1 MILVLSLAAGAHVPH
16 EVVGSL
22 GATSG
27 LDPGDWFLL
36 APKEG
41 MHLLHSGNQGLSW
54 QMIGGDPTVD
64 ELLQVVLVG
73 QRVVARSESRLWWSD
88 DVGVTWES
96 TNLPATIS
104 GMLGGD
110 ELLLVGDGIWSG
122 EPEALELEEE
132 GFYVSIGAGRV
143 AVSSSGEIYR
153 KDATWRKVAELGGAK
168 QALWDGVDLYVVG
181 RGDGL
186 FRYDGEW
193 TDCGLVENGE
203 VYSLATDGVGGLL
216 AGSRDYAPY
225 YSSDRCE
232 SWDLRAPPDKVE
244 YQNEGAAEGPQEAY
258 PVLVAAG
265 ERWVVAGWFGYW
277 HSEDA
282 GKTWLDSRILPPDF
296 IRGLAFSGPDRVYK
310 GGYSYGVAWTEDDGG
325 SFRAPNMGLPA
336 PNVQDVLPGAG
347 DTVYAVVNHLGWT
360 SLDGGESWSSW
371 RSNTQTGGVARVE
384 VLPDGGL
391 WILGR
396 SGHFISDDNGESA
409 AALPALA
416 ALLGDGI
423 TSGMSV
429 RSRDGAV
436 ELCLGSRSPD
446 RVLCSE
452 DRGSTW
458 GVRFTGEGEGRLVL
472 FAAAADGLWLNDA
485 AGLHHVGDQDRLV
498 PLPEGTDVDYLTVAD
513 DGSIFFSTLDARVY
527 GMLPGAADWRS
538 YGAINATIDHIS
550 PSPQFSKYPRLL
562 LASHDGVWEVEDVR
576 AAEPVLSRWGQWERV
591 DAGTGFAFWSPRGP
605 AELEDPEA
613 AFEVLHEVGRGNM
626 VRVWVRGSSLEV
638 RGRVDRG
645 AQVVL
650 RLDGEALMR
659 LGGEPSNG
667 VHTLWAGS
675 GLAEG
680 WHLVELVGVE
690 DGFWLDT
697 VDGFTGGASNA
708 PEPDE
713 ESSCGCKKGGAGLLL
728 FVGALWRRRRLST
741 IW

>member
-1 MILVLSLAAGAHVPH
+1 MMLLLSLATWAHVPH

-27 LDPGDWFLL
+27 LEEGDWFLL

-54 QMIGGDPTVD
+54 QMIGGDPTGD
-64 ELLQVVLVG
+64 ELTQVVLVG
-73 QRVVARSESRLWWSD
+73 EQVVARSKSHLWWSD
-88 DVGVTWES
+88 DAGMTWQS
-96 TNLPATIS
+96 TELPATIV
-104 GMLGGD
+104 GMVGGD
-110 ELLLVGDGIWSG
+110 ELLLAGDGIWSG
-122 EPEALELEEE
+122 EPDALEQEYE
-132 GFYVSIGAGRV
+132 GDYVSIGVGGV
-143 AVSSSGEIYR
+143 VVSATGEIYR
-153 KDATWRKVAELGGAK
+153 KDPNWRKVAELDGAK
-168 QALWDGVDLYVVG
+168 QAIWDGVDVYAVG
-181 RGDGL
+181 RSEVL
-186 FRYDGEW
+186 YRYDGAW
-193 TDCGLVENGE
+193 STCGQVENGE

-232 SWDLRAPPDKVE
+232 SWELRAPPDKVE

-258 PVLVAAG
+258 PVMVASG

-282 GKTWLDSRILPPDF
+282 GQTWLDSRILPPDF
-296 IRGLAFSGPDRVYK
+296 IRGLAFAGPDRVYK

-325 SFRAPNMGLPA
+325 SFRSPNLGLPA
-336 PNVQDVLPGAG
+336 PNVQDVLPGSG
-347 DTVYAVVNHLGWT
+347 STVYAVVNHVGWT
-360 SLDGGESWSSW
+360 SLDGGENWSSW

-396 SGHFISDDNGESA
+396 FGHFLSDDNGETA
-409 AALPALA
+409 RALPALT

-423 TSGMSV
+423 TAGMSV
-429 RSRDGAV
+429 LSRSGAM

-452 DRGSTW
+452 DRGTTW
-458 GVRFTGEGEGRLVL
+458 DVRYSGEGEGQLTL
-472 FAAAADGLWLNDA
+472 FAAEDDGLWLNDG
-485 AGLHHVGDQDRLV
+485 AGLHLLGDQDRLV
-498 PLPEGTDVDYLTVAD
+498 PLPEGTSVDYLTVAD
-513 DGSIFFSTLDARVY
+513 DGSVFFSTLDARIY
-527 GMLPGAADWRS
+527 GMLAGEADWRD

-550 PSPQFSKYPRLL
+550 PSPEFSEHPRLL

-576 AAEPVLSRWGQWERV
+576 AATPVLSRWGQWERV
-591 DAGTGFAFWSPRGP
+591 DAGTGFAFWSPLEP
-605 AELEDPEA
+605 AEVEDPQAVFGE
-613 AFEVLHEVGRGNM
+613 LHEVGRGNM
-626 VRVWVRGSSLEV
+626 VRVWVRGSSLEI

-659 LGGEPSNG
+659 LGGEPSDG
-667 VHTLWAGS
+667 VDRLWTGAGLS
-675 GLAEG
+675 EG

-690 DGFWLDT
+690 DGFWLDCI
-697 VDGFTGGASNA
+697 DGFTGGTSNA
-708 PEPDE
+708 PEPDDQG
-713 ESSCGCKKGGAGLLL
+713 SCGCKNGGAGLLL
-728 FVGALWRRRRLST
+728 VVGALWRRRRFST
-741 IW
+741 KW